1 MINYPDTYEL
11 VLQEELPDIHSAG
24 YLFRHKKSGAR
35 VAVVLNDDENKVFH
49 IAFRTT
55 PVNSKGTPHIMEH
68 SVLCGSR
75 KYPSKDPFVE
85 LVKGSLNTFLN
96 AMTYSDKT
104 MYPVAS
110 CNEQD
115 FKNLMDVYLDA
126 VFYPNIYKREE
137 IFRQEGWHYELKS
150 LEDQL
155 IYNGVVYNEM
165 KGAFSSP
172 EDILDRKI
180 LNSLF
185 PDSTYGVESGGDPAC
200 IPDLSY
206 EEFLDFHRTY
216 YHPANSYIYIYGNV
230 DMQER
235 LEYLDREYLSA
246 FDAIEVPSKIVL
258 PEKFE
263 EMHTEIGKYSIS
275 TADSEEDNT
284 YLSFNAA
291 IGSSLDVEKA
301 NAYAV
306 IEYVLLSAPGAPLK
320 QALLDAGLGKDISG
334 SYDSGTMQPVF
345 SITAKYANAED
356 KDRFVRVIREEL
368 ERIVAEGLDQK
379 SLMAGINSSEFRF
392 READFGSF
400 PKGLMYGID
409 MMDTWL
415 YDDNCPF
422 GYLKQLAV
430 FDFLKKQVGTG
441 YYEDLIRDGLL
452 NNPHTSLV
460 VIEPEKGLNDRME
473 EELAKKLA
481 AYKESLT
488 EEERQALVE
497 KTQSLHRFQETPST
511 KEELEA
517 IPMLKRE
524 DIGKEAYTVSNLEE
538 QAEGTTFVR
547 HDYVTNGVCYLDLLF
562 DMKYVP
568 AEYIPYAGLLKSVL
582 GFIDTENYKYG
593 ELFSEI
599 NIETGGIYANA
610 QVIQDHREAGSY
622 RTMFGIRTKA
632 LAEKMPFAFSMIEE
646 ILLRS
651 RLDDTRRLY
660 EIISEQK
667 STLQERLSA
676 AGHQTAVGRA
686 LAYTSEPYGY
696 SDALSGIG
704 YYKLI
709 EDLEAHFEE
718 RKGELVE
725 KLKHLMGL
733 LFRQDTLLVSVTCEE
748 ENYISVKKLS
758 LNLKEK
764 LETRAAALPPL
775 HMALGQKN
783 EGFLTAGQV
792 QFVARTGNYRK
803 AGLPYTGAL
812 RILKVALSYDYLW
825 INIRVKGG
833 AYGCM
838 SGFGVMGDSYFA
850 SYRDP
855 NLGATNEIYEGVT
868 DYVKNFHVDER
879 DMTKYVIGTISEL
892 DTPLTPRSKGLRSMT
907 AWLAHITREEVQRE
921 RDEILS
927 ATEEDIQKLAPYMEA
942 ILKTGSICA
951 LGGEERMKKEKE
963 LFGELK
969 PLIGGEEC

>member
-1 MINYPDTYEL
+1 
-11 VLQEELPDIHSAG
+11 
-24 YLFRHKKSGAR
+24 
-35 VAVVLNDDENKVFH
+35 
-49 IAFRTT
+49 
-55 PVNSKGTPHIMEH
+55 
-68 SVLCGSR
+68 
-75 KYPSKDPFVE
+75 
-85 LVKGSLNTFLN
+85 
-96 AMTYSDKT
+96 
-104 MYPVAS
+104 
-110 CNEQD
+110 
-115 FKNLMDVYLDA
+115 
-126 VFYPNIYKREE
+126 
-137 IFRQEGWHYELKS
+137 
-150 LEDQL
+150 
-155 IYNGVVYNEM
+155 
-165 KGAFSSP
+165 
-172 EDILDRKI
+172 
-180 LNSLF
+180 
-185 PDSTYGVESGGDPAC
+185 
-200 IPDLSY
+200 
-206 EEFLDFHRTY
+206 
-216 YHPANSYIYIYGNV
+216 
-230 DMQER
+230 MQER

-497 KTQSLHRFQETPST
+497 KTESLHRFQETPST

-622 RTMFGIRTKA
+622 RTMFGIRAKA

-651 RLDDTRRLY
+651 RLDDSRRLY

-709 EDLEAHFEE
+709 EDLEAH
-718 RKGELVE
+718 
-725 KLKHLMGL
+725 LK
-733 LFRQDTLLVSVTCEE
+733 
-748 ENYISVKKLS
+748 SVKVS
-758 LNLKEK
+758 LWRN
-764 LETRAAALPPL
+764 
-775 HMALGQKN
+775 
-783 EGFLTAGQV
+783 
-792 QFVARTGNYRK
+792 
-803 AGLPYTGAL
+803 
-812 RILKVALSYDYLW
+812 
-825 INIRVKGG
+825 
-833 AYGCM
+833 
-838 SGFGVMGDSYFA
+838 
-850 SYRDP
+850 
-855 NLGATNEIYEGVT
+855 
-868 DYVKNFHVDER
+868 
-879 DMTKYVIGTISEL
+879 
-892 DTPLTPRSKGLRSMT
+892 
-907 AWLAHITREEVQRE
+907 
-921 RDEILS
+921 
-927 ATEEDIQKLAPYMEA
+927 
-942 ILKTGSICA
+942 
-951 LGGEERMKKEKE
+951 
-963 LFGELK
+963 
-969 PLIGGEEC
+969 

>member
-1 MINYPDTYEL
+1 
-11 VLQEELPDIHSAG
+11 
-24 YLFRHKKSGAR
+24 
-35 VAVVLNDDENKVFH
+35 
-49 IAFRTT
+49 
-55 PVNSKGTPHIMEH
+55 
-68 SVLCGSR
+68 
-75 KYPSKDPFVE
+75 
-85 LVKGSLNTFLN
+85 
-96 AMTYSDKT
+96 
-104 MYPVAS
+104 
-110 CNEQD
+110 
-115 FKNLMDVYLDA
+115 
-126 VFYPNIYKREE
+126 
-137 IFRQEGWHYELKS
+137 
-150 LEDQL
+150 
-155 IYNGVVYNEM
+155 
-165 KGAFSSP
+165 
-172 EDILDRKI
+172 
-180 LNSLF
+180 
-185 PDSTYGVESGGDPAC
+185 
-200 IPDLSY
+200 
-206 EEFLDFHRTY
+206 
-216 YHPANSYIYIYGNV
+216 
-230 DMQER
+230 
-235 LEYLDREYLSA
+235 
-246 FDAIEVPSKIVL
+246 
-258 PEKFE
+258 
-263 EMHTEIGKYSIS
+263 
-275 TADSEEDNT
+275 
-284 YLSFNAA
+284 
-291 IGSSLDVEKA
+291 
-301 NAYAV
+301 
-306 IEYVLLSAPGAPLK
+306 
-320 QALLDAGLGKDISG
+320 
-334 SYDSGTMQPVF
+334 
-345 SITAKYANAED
+345 
-356 KDRFVRVIREEL
+356 
-368 ERIVAEGLDQK
+368 
-379 SLMAGINSSEFRF
+379 
-392 READFGSF
+392 
-400 PKGLMYGID
+400 
-409 MMDTWL
+409 
-415 YDDNCPF
+415 
-422 GYLKQLAV
+422 
-430 FDFLKKQVGTG
+430 
-441 YYEDLIRDGLL
+441 
-452 NNPHTSLV
+452 
-460 VIEPEKGLNDRME
+460 ME

-497 KTQSLHRFQETPST
+497 KTESLHRFQETPST

-622 RTMFGIRTKA
+622 RTMFGIRAKA

-748 ENYISVKKLS
+748 ENYTSVKKLS

-764 LETRAAALPPL
+764 LETRAAELPPL